1 MLIGEQFNYSTA
13 KAILNFMI
21 MIKIRLL
28 FFVAGAFIASLSH
41 VNGLEISN
49 PDFRLLLGIQ
59 DSIPKGVITI
69 DYFQDNEY
77 YVFHRADGS
86 IVKKVR
92 YDSFPDYS
100 AFADLGF
107 EKDTTET
114 TLKYLLSNSTLQE
127 KKQELSAWGITL
139 PDSLLDGCN
148 TIEHF
153 RPNILKPCSDYEVLN
168 YILSVSSTIMYV
180 YKNYDLS
187 ILGQSRL
194 YLYNTQGEIVFERQ
208 VDYEICN
215 SFCISS
221 DGRFLICDLRRSP
234 DFESGMT
241 MPTLGIYDLKYNN
254 EFNIDIPENTLIG
267 YEFID
272 FPSLIR
278 QNNNYFDWFF
288 TSSGK
293 ENGKRYF
300 THIHISPVERYLFTK
315 LVELPED
322 GPYDIDQVKRV
333 FPSLFYAQNHKQ
345 IITNADY
352 TRSNY

>member
-1 MLIGEQFNYSTA
+1 
-13 KAILNFMI
+13 
-21 MIKIRLL
+21 
-28 FFVAGAFIASLSH
+28 
-41 VNGLEISN
+41 
-49 PDFRLLLGIQ
+49 
-59 DSIPKGVITI
+59 
-69 DYFQDNEY
+69 
-77 YVFHRADGS
+77 
-86 IVKKVR
+86 
-92 YDSFPDYS
+92 
-100 AFADLGF
+100 
-107 EKDTTET
+107 
-114 TLKYLLSNSTLQE
+114 
-127 KKQELSAWGITL
+127 
-139 PDSLLDGCN
+139 
-148 TIEHF
+148 
-153 RPNILKPCSDYEVLN
+153 
-168 YILSVSSTIMYV
+168 MYV